1 MNLVI
6 LSSDTAHHRFF
17 FQKINELFEIK
28 NILLETNSYK
38 PSFDTASPF
47 EDEENEF
54 ETKNFFESTP
64 NALPNVEIN
73 YFNSINSKE
82 ALDLLS
88 KVKPEVGIV
97 FGTGKLKP
105 EIISKFSYCLMNV
118 HRGIPEFYRGL
129 DSDLWA
135 IYEDKL
141 DLIGTTLH
149 LVDEDLDTG
158 EIVNQD
164 YLNLKKNMKIHQ
176 IRFHTTLIA
185 IDLALKA
192 LTDIKQ
198 GRFKSY
204 PQKRKGGYYS
214 FMPSDKKKEV
224 TLKFNNYCLDI

>member
-1 MNLVI
+1 
-6 LSSDTAHHRFF
+6 
-17 FQKINELFEIK
+17 
-28 NILLETNSYK
+28 
-38 PSFDTASPF
+38 
-47 EDEENEF
+47 
-54 ETKNFFESTP
+54 
-64 NALPNVEIN
+64 
-73 YFNSINSKE
+73 
-82 ALDLLS
+82 
-88 KVKPEVGIV
+88 
-97 FGTGKLKP
+97 
-105 EIISKFSYCLMNV
+105 MNV

-164 YLNLKKNMKIHQ
+164 YLNLEKNMKIHQ